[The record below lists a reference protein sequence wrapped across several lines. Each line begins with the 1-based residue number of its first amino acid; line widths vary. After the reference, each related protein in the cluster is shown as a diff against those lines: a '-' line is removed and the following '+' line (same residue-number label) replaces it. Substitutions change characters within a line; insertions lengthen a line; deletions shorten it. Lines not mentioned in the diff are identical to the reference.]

1 MFSVS
6 LPAGTLSSLGIPA
19 LPVLLGAPPTPVGCR
34 HERLCA
40 YARST
45 LLQPLCCVRLGRRS
59 SSHSDRGSGST
70 ETPSRRGRHTHSL
83 VRCSVTS
90 AHQVPTLGTSPIPS
104 GEGESNRLS
113 LCPKVRGGG
122 HISMMEAENQIND
135 LMIDCWRAMK
145 AVMKTV
151 SRRRV
156 TGKGLIQIKTRVACV
171 HKPCQCLREQCFGG
185 RTEHVE
191 MPRGDTRACREGVPE
206 EPASCLTPD
215 SPLRLTPMSCDL
227 LDSSS

>member
-1 MFSVS
+1 M
-6 LPAGTLSSLGIPA
+6 
-19 LPVLLGAPPTPVGCR
+19 
-34 HERLCA
+34 RLCEVHSPPA
-40 YARST
+40 SLLRQAWAPQLPGSARG
-45 LLQPLCCVRLGRRS
+45 PA

-83 VRCSVTS
+83 VRCSVTN

-122 HISMMEAENQIND
+122 HISMVEAENQISD
-135 LMIDCWRAMK
+135 LMIECWGAMT
-145 AVMKTV
+145 AVMETV

-156 TGKGLIQIKTRVACV
+156 TGKGLFQIETRVACV
-171 HKPCQCLREQCFGG
+171 HKPCQCLREQCFGR

-191 MPRGDTRACREGVPE
+191 MPRGETRACKEGVPE

-215 SPLRLTPMSCDL
+215 SPLRLMPMSCDL

>member
-70 ETPSRRGRHTHSL
+70 ETPSGRGRHTHSL

-122 HISMMEAENQIND
+122 HISMVEAENQIND
-135 LMIDCWRAMK
+135 LMIDCWGAMT
-145 AVMKTV
+145 AVMETV

-156 TGKGLIQIKTRVACV
+156 TGKGLFQIKTRVACV

-185 RTEHVE
+185 GQSMWKCPEVTLELVERGCRKSLPHV
-191 MPRGDTRACREGVPE
+191 
-206 EPASCLTPD
+206 
-215 SPLRLTPMSCDL
+215 
-227 LDSSS
+227 